1 MAESMWEMWTGQQFG
16 QIFHWRDAN
25 FFNVNSNCENLNG
38 LTEKMY
44 LRNVKKGLFLGPIR
58 TADVLSYV
66 ICTVAKKT
74 FWQNAKMHF
83 WKGTSWTELSSC
95 LSDSGMNVNF
105 AFNFPTALCLTGS
118 QKKEK
123 HRTLFDGFFMLHETS
138 QGFQTNASQIW
149 FWSVLK
155 SLKLFCQPLPEATW
169 AFEVGKATIHYHL
182 LFNFYSRKKHLFEFP
197 LLNIWASQ
205 GS

>member
-1 MAESMWEMWTGQQFG
+1 MAESMWDMWTVQQFG

-44 LRNVKKGLFLGPIR
+44 LRNVKNVFFLGPIH
-58 TADVLSYV
+58 V
-66 ICTVAKKT
+66 ICTVGKT
-74 FWQNAKMHF
+74 FWQNDKMDF
-83 WKGTSWTELSSC
+83 WKSWTDCRVVCEKVEWMSTSLSI
-95 LSDSGMNVNF
+95 
-105 AFNFPTALCLTGS
+105 FPQRSVWLQAG
-118 QKKEK
+118 KKEK

-149 FWSVLK
+149 FNQFWRVWNYSVNLCPRLPEH
-155 SLKLFCQPLPEATW
+155 LKLVKPQSTVIYCVQ
-169 AFEVGKATIHYHL
+169 
-182 LFNFYSRKKHLFEFP
+182 FYSRKKHLFEFP

-205 GS
+205 ES